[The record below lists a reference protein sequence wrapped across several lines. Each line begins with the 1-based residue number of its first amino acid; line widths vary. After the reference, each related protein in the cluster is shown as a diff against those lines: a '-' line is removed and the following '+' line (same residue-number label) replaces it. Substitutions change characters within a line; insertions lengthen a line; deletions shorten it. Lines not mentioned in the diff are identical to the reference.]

1 MSRRAWV
8 YIWTMF
14 LSGTAL
20 TAATLLVYRF
30 DPAPMPL
37 FISLLILTTIAQL
50 AKVEAPSHT
59 LYYAT
64 PLFRFAGLLVLPPF
78 LIVILVVFPLIVEWI
93 KERLFNSEHLRAW
106 YLQPFNITMY
116 VIAAITASQVFH
128 ALNRTQYDL
137 HSTYAALAAV
147 AAACVYVLVNHL
159 ILGLA
164 LVLARG
170 LTWRESRSFD
180 PQGLLSDMI
189 LPCLG
194 YVIAILWALN
204 PALILPALSPLAL
217 MYHALKVPQL
227 KQEAQTDAKTG
238 LLNPRHFNRCYAEEL
253 ARAQRF
259 NRPLAL
265 IMADLDLL
273 RTINN
278 TYGHLAGDVVISGI
292 GKIIRAQVRD
302 YDITGRFGGEEF
314 AIVLPETSVGEA
326 IAAAERIRRAIE
338 EAPFNVS
345 THPTPIHATMS
356 LGVACFPD
364 DASTATELSHKAD
377 VAVYQAKLRGR
388 NQVVYVADV
397 PHSIELQ
404 KVMEDQGTSE
414 QYAAALALSSAPTT
428 SNTATPAKPDKPDPA
443 TEPVAVAPASAN
455 TPAPEPKVVAPQ
467 SNHTSNLELAGAVA
481 APAANAPTSPAG
493 AAEETDLQ
501 RTVET
506 RTKTSSRVLSIF
518 VFAVIA
524 AGVAVA
530 SIGWRLAPALALEM
544 LLVLLALTLLA
555 ELFRV
560 DLYEQGSISVS
571 IALIFSA
578 AMLGGLPAV
587 AAISAACALGTALA
601 TWRNERRFSDL
612 HKILFNWANHTL
624 AGAVPAL
631 ALHTLHLPLS
641 VASTPLLLVPM
652 GLAAIAYFS
661 IETGLLAVAIGL
673 TTGRLAREV
682 WREQYRWLL
691 SHYMFLSM
699 MGMVLAIAYRA
710 FGLGGVFVFVLPIFA
725 MRYAQKQYM
734 ERTRTS
740 IRELQRMNREIAQAN
755 RKIVTASQSIQKLN
769 DELFETLARFF
780 DARDPFG
787 GSHAAAV
794 ARYAKAIAQELDLPN
809 DQVRSIRQAGLLHDI
824 GKIAIPECLLHK
836 PDKLTD
842 SEYEYIKRHATIGA
856 ELLEQ
861 TQALRHLATFVRYH
875 HERWDGCGYPDGLS
889 GDQIPLGSR
898 ILNLC
903 DSVEAMASDRPY
915 HEGLSLEEI
924 ITEVRRCSGT
934 QFDPQV
940 ALAFLRIVEREGKTF
955 VSNSAHEAVHRH
967 EAPTTTFTKGA
978 NWIPLPNTA
987 LPSPSLMHSSEEGVG

>member
-1 MSRRAWV
+1 
-8 YIWTMF
+8 
-14 LSGTAL
+14 
-20 TAATLLVYRF
+20 
-30 DPAPMPL
+30 
-37 FISLLILTTIAQL
+37 
-50 AKVEAPSHT
+50 
-59 LYYAT
+59 
-64 PLFRFAGLLVLPPF
+64 
-78 LIVILVVFPLIVEWI
+78 
-93 KERLFNSEHLRAW
+93 
-106 YLQPFNITMY
+106 
-116 VIAAITASQVFH
+116 
-128 ALNRTQYDL
+128 
-137 HSTYAALAAV
+137 
-147 AAACVYVLVNHL
+147 
-159 ILGLA
+159 
-164 LVLARG
+164 
-170 LTWRESRSFD
+170 
-180 PQGLLSDMI
+180 MI

-194 YVIAILWALN
+194 YIIAILWDLN

-227 KQEAQTDAKTG
+227 QQEAQTDAKTG
-238 LLNPRHFNRCYAEEL
+238 LLNPRHFNRCYAEEM

-292 GKIIRAQVRD
+292 GKIIRTQVRD

-314 AIVLPETSVGEA
+314 AIILPETSVGEA
-326 IAAAERIRRAIE
+326 IAVAERIRRAIE
-338 EAPFNVS
+338 EADFKVS

-364 DASTATELSHKAD
+364 DATTVTELSHKAD

-388 NQVVYVADV
+388 NQVVCVADV

-404 KVMEDQGTSE
+404 KAMEDSGTSE
-414 QYAAALALSSAPTT
+414 QYAAALSLAGEPMAPEAAP
-428 SNTATPAKPDKPDPA
+428 SMATDNN
-443 TEPVAVAPASAN
+443 APA
-455 TPAPEPKVVAPQ
+455 PAPD
-467 SNHTSNLELAGAVA
+467 
-481 APAANAPTSPAG
+481 APAPPSQDAPAPG
-493 AAEETDLQ
+493 AEAEQEMELQ
-501 RTVET
+501 RIAET
-506 RTKTSSRVLSIF
+506 RVKRSSRVLSIF
-518 VFAVIA
+518 VSAVIA
-524 AGVAVA
+524 AGVAVTLG
-530 SIGWRLAPALALEM
+530 GWALAPALALEM

-571 IALIFSA
+571 IALIFAA
-578 AMLGGLPAV
+578 AMIGGLPAV
-587 AAISAACALGTALA
+587 TIISAACALGTALA
-601 TWRNERRFSDL
+601 TWRNERRVSDL
-612 HKILFNWANHTL
+612 HKVLFNWANHTL

-631 ALHTLHLPLS
+631 TLHALHLPLN
-641 VASTPLLLVPM
+641 VASIPLLLVPM

-661 IETGLLAVAIGL
+661 IETSLLAVAIGL
-673 TTGRLAREV
+673 ATGRPAREV

-691 SHYMFLSM
+691 SHYLFLSM

-755 RKIVTASQSIQKLN
+755 REIIMASQSIQKLN

-780 DARDPFG
+780 DARDPFV

-794 ARYAKAIAQELDLPN
+794 ARYATAIAQELDLPN
-809 DQVRSIRQAGLLHDI
+809 DQVRLIRQAGLLHDI
-824 GKIAIPECLLHK
+824 GKIAIPERLLHK

-842 SEYEYIKRHATIGA
+842 MEYEYIKRHATIGA

-875 HERWDGCGYPDGLS
+875 HERWDGRGYPDGLS
-889 GDQIPLGSR
+889 GDQIPLGAR

-924 ITEVRRCSGT
+924 TAEVRRCTGT

-940 ALAFLRIVEREGKTF
+940 AMAFLHIVEREGEAF

-967 EAPTTTFTKGA
+967 EAPTTPLTNGS
-978 NWIPLPNTA
+978 NWIPLPNTT
-987 LPSPSLMHSSEEGVG
+987 LPSPSLMRGSEEGIG